1 MKRLILLT
9 LVGLFSI
16 QTSVLAGLFDDDKAR
31 QQIAALKVE
40 SHERLQQLE
49 MANRKMLDLA
59 NHVERMQAE
68 IAQLKG
74 RVDELNYSLESTQKR
89 QQDLY
94 VDLDSRMNSKENQK
108 PVDQTL
114 VEEKTLNTIANNV
127 QAQKYKAAL
136 FSLQKFIAN
145 YPESKQMGAAYY
157 WLGMS
162 YAGMKQWHEAELT
175 LHKVMTM
182 YPEDPY
188 APNAMLA
195 LASVQLSQ
203 ENKMAS
209 NRTLQLLIQRYKES
223 SAAQQAKRA
232 LTL

>member
-1 MKRLILLT
+1 MKKQLL
-9 LVGLFSI
+9 GIFISLFL
-16 QTSVLAGLFDDDKAR
+16 QVPALAGLFDDDQAR
-31 QQIAALKVE
+31 QQIAALKAE

-49 MANRKMLDLA
+49 IANRKMLDLV
-59 NHVERMQAE
+59 NQVERMQTE

-74 RVDELNYSLESTQKR
+74 RVDELNYGLESTQKR

-94 VDLDSRMNSKENQK
+94 VDLDSRLSSKENQK
-108 PVDQTL
+108 LSDPTL
-114 VEEKTLNTIANNV
+114 VEEKNLNAIVNNV
-127 QAQKYKAAL
+127 QAQKYKAAM

-162 YAGMKQWHEAELT
+162 YAGMKQWHEAEIT
-175 LHKVMTM
+175 LHKVITM
-182 YPEDPY
+182 YPEDLHT
-188 APNAMLA
+188 PNAMLA

-223 SAAQQAKRA
+223 PAAQQAKRA
-232 LTL
+232 LAL